1 MMRKKMLSV
10 YPCKDVMSVSIDK
23 MSICIELY
31 KLYIYIYITQ
41 VPCLSMFVKETPPY
55 YTARLAAGS
64 HHFHLHPTGLSLTEK
79 EQIEQSSLIGALAT
93 SWALQKNPQNHPLV
107 TMEL

>member
-1 MMRKKMLSV
+1 
-10 YPCKDVMSVSIDK
+10 MSVSIDK

-31 KLYIYIYITQ
+31 KLYIYITQ